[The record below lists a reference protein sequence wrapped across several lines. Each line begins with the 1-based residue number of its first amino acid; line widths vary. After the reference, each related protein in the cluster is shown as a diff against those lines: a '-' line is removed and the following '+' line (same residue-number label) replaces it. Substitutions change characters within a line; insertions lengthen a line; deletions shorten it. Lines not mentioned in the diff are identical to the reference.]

1 MRPLQYIDRK
11 SSCRGWIY
19 PSRKYTA
26 TKIKKYKKVLKLFL
40 ICGRMKICIKYTHLA
55 EKNTIKFKFFSKKGL
70 YKKDRIVYNKRKTK
84 TKPKKTK
91 WKKV

>member
-11 SSCRGWIY
+11 SSCRGWNY

-40 ICGRMKICIKYTHLA
+40 ICGTMKICIKYTH
-55 EKNTIKFKFFSKKGL
+55 F
-70 YKKDRIVYNKRKTK
+70 
-84 TKPKKTK
+84 
-91 WKKV
+91 